1 MKIKAFAAALL
12 AAAIAVP
19 VSLPAAQAETAYSV
33 KADRIRAHEYTV
45 TDATKVQMV
54 EAELARLTVHQ
65 RSYYDLDFDGKIT
78 IADATIIQMHCANLL
93 DVHSDAYL
101 RRFLPTE
108 PTSPAETEPTVTRPA
123 TEVTDIPLTMP
134 FETET
139 SEPEETTAEPTTQEK
154 IEETVPMSTEAV
166 STVPVTEPV
175 TENPEPATDPT
186 EITDPTAIT
195 QQADTTNPTEDMTY
209 PSQPS
214 YLRLDYS
221 SLKMGLNETFTF
233 TVETDAP
240 SYTFRCFNDD
250 VLTVDDRGT
259 VTPHATGNA
268 MVVCMTDNGISAVC
282 QFQICPEATALTLNY
297 GEKVKLGIGETI
309 DFDSY
314 VNSGAAACWRYYS
327 SDNESVIKVERFGG
341 IAAAVGEGKATVTC
355 TLENGVQAHC
365 EVTVEKFA
373 QTLELNAT
381 AVTLA
386 VGDKF
391 DFDSYAKD
399 GYAYFRNYHSL
410 DESVASFARN
420 DGIVTAN
427 KIGKTQIYCE
437 LINGVRAYAE
447 VTVTDAPT
455 SITVSKTTDRVQVGE
470 LLRVS
475 VTGNEGSAINNSFIK
490 VTSTNNLVTVADS
503 GVDYVD
509 LKGMQLGTT
518 DVTFETNNGLKE
530 TVRLYVEG
538 SKALCI
544 DISTWQGAYVDFDKV
559 KQSGV
564 DYVILRAGYGNE
576 SFQIDNQ
583 FANNYSKAKRAG
595 LKVGV
600 YWFSYATD
608 ELDALNEAE
617 ACIACIGGRQL
628 DMPVYYDIEYEKA
641 LKTMSYDELTR
652 MALFFCNKIILAG
665 YRPGVYTSVT
675 VYQNQIDYDLLV
687 ENGISI
693 WNAHWAPRCTI
704 DCDIWQYSEN
714 GYVWGVDGDV
724 DMNLIYNLNIVQ

>member
-12 AAAIAVP
+12 AAVIAVP
-19 VSLPAAQAETAYSV
+19 ASLPAAQAAVDFSE
-33 KADRIRAHEYTV
+33 KADRIRVHEYTI
-45 TDATKVQMV
+45 TDATTVQMI
-54 EAELARLTVHQ
+54 EAELARPTARQ
-65 RSYYDLDFDGKIT
+65 RSYYDLDFDGRIT
-78 IADATIIQMHCANLL
+78 IADATIIQMHCASLL
-93 DVHSDAYL
+93 DVKSDEYL
-101 RRFLPTE
+101 SQYLPTE
-108 PTSPAETEPTVTRPA
+108 PTSSITTEPTVTQP
-123 TEVTDIPLTMP
+123 EENPTDTPLTIP
-134 FETET
+134 FATIA
-139 SEPEETTAEPTTQEK
+139 PEETTAELTTQEK
-154 IEETVPMSTEAV
+154 IEETEPTSTAAV
-166 STVPVTEPV
+166 STTPVTEPI
-175 TENPEPATDPT
+175 TEATQPATDPT
-186 EITDPTAIT
+186 EVTEPTEITEPTGA
-195 QQADTTNPTEDMTY
+195 TNPSEDMTY

-214 YLRLDYS
+214 YLRLDYA
-221 SLKMGLNETFTF
+221 SLKMGVNETFTF

-259 VTPHATGNA
+259 VTPHAPGNA
-268 MVVCMTDNGISAVC
+268 SVVCMTENGLSAVC
-282 QFQICPEATALTLNY
+282 QFRICPEATALTLNY

-327 SDNESVIKVERFGG
+327 SDNESVVKVERFGG
-341 IAAAVGEGKATVTC
+341 IATAVGEGKANVTC
-355 TLENGVQAHC
+355 TLENGVQARC
-365 EVTVEKFA
+365 EVTVEKLA

-447 VTVTDAPT
+447 VTVTEAPT

-475 VTGNEGSAINNSFIK
+475 ITGNEGSAINNSFIK
-490 VTSTNNLVTVADS
+490 VTSTDNLVTVADS
-503 GVDYVD
+503 GMDYID
-509 LKGMQLGTT
+509 LKGMKLGTT
-518 DVTFETNNGLKE
+518 DVTFETDNGLLQ
-530 TVRLYVEG
+530 TVRFYVEG

-559 KQSGV
+559 KASGV

-576 SFQIDNQ
+576 SYQIDNQ

-675 VYQNQIDYDLLV
+675 VYQNQIDYNRLV

-704 DCDIWQYSEN
+704 DCDIWQYTEN
-714 GYVWGVDGDV
+714 GFVWGVDGDV

>member
-1 MKIKAFAAALL
+1 MKIKAIAAALL

-19 VSLPAAQAETAYSV
+19 VSLPVAQAETAYSV
-33 KADRIRAHEYTV
+33 KTDRIRTHEYTV

-54 EAELARLTVHQ
+54 EAELARLTIHQ
-65 RSYYDLDFDGKIT
+65 RSYYDIDFDGKIT

-93 DVHSDAYL
+93 DVQSDEYL
-101 RRFLPTE
+101 GRFAPAQ
-108 PTSPAETEPTVTRPA
+108 PTSPAETEPATVQPGTQP
-123 TEVTDIPLTMP
+123 TDAPLTMP

-139 SEPEETTAEPTTQEK
+139 TAPEETTAEPATQDK
-154 IEETVPMSTEAV
+154 IEETEPTSTEAA
-166 STVPVTEPV
+166 SSAPVTEPTAEV
-175 TENPEPATDPT
+175 TEPSAEVTEPATEPT
-186 EITDPTAIT
+186 EVTEPTY
-195 QQADTTNPTEDMTY
+195 PSEDMTY
-209 PSQPS
+209 PPQPT
-214 YLRLDYS
+214 YLRLDYA
-221 SLKMGLNETFTF
+221 SLKIGVNESFTF

-240 SYTFRCFNDD
+240 GYTFRCFNDD

-259 VTPHATGNA
+259 VTPHAPGNA
-268 MVVCMTDNGISAVC
+268 TVVCMTESGLSAVC
-282 QFQICPEATALTLNY
+282 QFQVCPEATALTLNY
-297 GEKVKLGIGETI
+297 GEKIKLGVGETI

-327 SDNESVIKVERFGG
+327 SDNENAVKVERFGG
-341 IAAAVGEGKATVTC
+341 IAKAVGEGKANVTC
-355 TLENGVQAHC
+355 VLENGVQARC
-365 EVTVEKFA
+365 EVTVEKLA
-373 QTLELNAT
+373 QSLELNAT
-381 AVTLA
+381 AVTL
-386 VGDKF
+386 VKGDKF
-391 DFDSYAKD
+391 DFDSYARD
-399 GYAYFRNYHSL
+399 GYAYFRDYHSL
-410 DESVASFARN
+410 DESIASFARN

-455 SITVSKTTDRVQVGE
+455 SIAVNKQTDRVQVGE

-475 VTGNEGSAINNSFIK
+475 VTGNEGSAINNSFIN
-490 VTSTNNLVTVADS
+490 VTSSNGLVTVADK
-503 GVDYVD
+503 GVDYIE
-509 LKGMQLGTT
+509 LMGMKLGAT
-518 DVTFETNNGLKE
+518 DVTFATQNGMTQ

-564 DYVILRAGYGNE
+564 DYVILRAGYGND
-576 SFQIDNQ
+576 SSQIDNQ
-583 FANNYSKAKRAG
+583 FANNYNKAKRAG

-608 ELDALNEAE
+608 ELDALNEAD

-714 GYVWGVDGDV
+714 GFVWGVDGDV
-724 DMNLIYNLNIVQ
+724 DMNLIYNLNIVE